1 MKFAFVLPFVAA
13 ADVPLTMSWEEWKN
27 EFGMVF
33 NSGLEDDTRKAV
45 FEANVATIEAENAKG
60 NTYTL
65 GVNQFAHLTEDEFV
79 AQYTGGDGSAVGPD
93 DAHMGVLEIGER
105 AESVDWTTQAGVVN
119 PVKDQGQC
127 GSCWAFSAVGTVESA
142 YALAAGKLDSY
153 SEQQVVDCDTS
164 RSQGCEGGFNQYAM
178 TYIGQKGSAGES
190 AYPYTGKD
198 GTCRDSTVSKK
209 LAAGTVTGYKSVT
222 ASNEGLQSA
231 LNTQPV
237 SVTVKAGLNWQL
249 YRSGVLSKDCGGI
262 LSRPN
267 HAVIAVGYDA
277 DTFKIRNSWGKSWG
291 EAGHVRVSN
300 ADADPMC
307 LWKTTPFIPTL
318 SADVTV

>member
-1 MKFAFVLPFVAA
+1 
-13 ADVPLTMSWEEWKN
+13 MSWEEWKT
-27 EFGMVF
+27 EFGMTF
-33 NSGLEDDTRKAV
+33 NGPEEDARKVV

-105 AESVDWTTQAGVVN
+105 AESVDWTTKPGVVN

-142 YALAAGKLDSY
+142 YSLAAGRLDSY

-178 TYIGQKGSAGES
+178 TYIGKMGSAAES
-190 AYPYTGKD
+190 DYPYKGKD

-209 LAAGTVTGYKSVT
+209 LPAGTVTGYNSVT

-249 YRSGVLSKDCGGI
+249 YRKGVLSKNCGVLG
-262 LSRPN
+262 RPN

-277 DTFKIRNSWGKSWG
+277 DTFKIRNSWGASWG
-291 EAGHVRVSN
+291 EAGHVRLSN
-300 ADADPMC
+300 ADADPFC
-307 LWKTTPFIPTL
+307 LWKTTPFIPTM